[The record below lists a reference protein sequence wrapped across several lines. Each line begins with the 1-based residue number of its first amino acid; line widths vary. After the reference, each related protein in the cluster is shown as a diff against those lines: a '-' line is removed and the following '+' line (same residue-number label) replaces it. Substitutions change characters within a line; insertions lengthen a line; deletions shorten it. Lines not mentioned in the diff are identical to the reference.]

1 MLKSIFYI
9 VVVWFVWRWLDRVF
23 GRRQKP
29 FSRRGGENSNSTTSA
44 TSNKTSNKASN
55 TRPNDN
61 IIGDYV
67 EFEEVEE

>member
-9 VVVWFVWRWLDRVF
+9 VMVWLVWRWLDRIF
-23 GRRQKP
+23 GRKDRPVSWRESQKTTPRQK
-29 FSRRGGENSNSTTSA
+29 
-44 TSNKTSNKASN
+44 SNKK
-55 TRPNDN
+55 PNDD

>member
-29 FSRRGGENSNSTTSA
+29 FSRKGGENSNSTTS
-44 TSNKTSNKASN
+44 TNPNKASN

>member
-9 VVVWFVWRWLDRVF
+9 VMVWLIWRWLDRIF
-23 GRRQKP
+23 GRKKRIKTWRESQQ
-29 FSRRGGENSNSTTSA
+29 TTPGQNN
-44 TSNKTSNKASN
+44 NKK
-55 TRPNDN
+55 PNDD

>member
-29 FSRRGGENSNSTTSA
+29 FSRRGGGNENPNSTTSTNPNT
-44 TSNKTSNKASN
+44 TSTK
-55 TRPNDN
+55 RPNDN

>member
-9 VVVWFVWRWLDRVF
+9 VMVWLIWRWLDRIF
-23 GRRQKP
+23 GRKKRSVSWRESQKTTPGQNNHQKP
-29 FSRRGGENSNSTTSA
+29 
-44 TSNKTSNKASN
+44 
-55 TRPNDN
+55 NDD